1 MRINVEGFTP
11 YEAQREW
18 IEKIENPEVKY
29 ASLIVARQTGK
40 SLILTNLALKWSLE
54 NNGVTTMVVSPT
66 YNQSRKIYED
76 IERVISGTKLLVSSN
91 KSNYEMKLLNG
102 SQIIFRSAEKP
113 DNLRG
118 YTNHYLL
125 IDECAFIRESV
136 WDEILKPTVL
146 VHGRKVVFATTPKNK
161 GTWIHKL
168 YLYGLDEERPEYV
181 SINGSSYLNPYIDKE
196 ELDEAR
202 RTMPENI
209 FRAEVLGEFIDSG
222 GEVFQDIEKNS
233 VLDLWIPANS
243 GKTFMAGLDVGRML
257 DYTVLTIMED
267 TGDIAYI
274 YRANNKPW
282 DTILNEVSV
291 LLKKYDATT
300 FMEVN
305 GIGDPLFEQLKKKY
319 RNIVPFVTT
328 NASKQIIIEDLIY
341 DLNTEQIKLP
351 TEELFKPLHTELS
364 NFTYKYSPSTRK
376 IQYKAID
383 GMHDDCVL
391 SLAICNHSRKENR
404 RKGSYFLK

>member
-161 GTWIHKL
+161 GTWIHK
-168 YLYGLDEERPEYV
+168 
-181 SINGSSYLNPYIDKE
+181 
-196 ELDEAR
+196 
-202 RTMPENI
+202 
-209 FRAEVLGEFIDSG
+209 
-222 GEVFQDIEKNS
+222 
-233 VLDLWIPANS
+233 
-243 GKTFMAGLDVGRML
+243 
-257 DYTVLTIMED
+257 
-267 TGDIAYI
+267 
-274 YRANNKPW
+274 
-282 DTILNEVSV
+282 
-291 LLKKYDATT
+291 
-300 FMEVN
+300 
-305 GIGDPLFEQLKKKY
+305 
-319 RNIVPFVTT
+319 
-328 NASKQIIIEDLIY
+328 
-341 DLNTEQIKLP
+341 
-351 TEELFKPLHTELS
+351 
-364 NFTYKYSPSTRK
+364 
-376 IQYKAID
+376 
-383 GMHDDCVL
+383 
-391 SLAICNHSRKENR
+391 
-404 RKGSYFLK
+404 